1 MKNSKGFLNI
11 LSVIVIGISIFV
23 VLIISLFLLFN
34 FLIDLTAGNIFGTIT
49 TTIIILLIGYNIHL
63 IVRRGFDM
71 RQLAIEGVETTGT
84 VTRKLTFRWGGSI
97 RRYQIKYSYYD
108 NFGKKHYNTSLI
120 SWELYNRLSVGDP
133 IKVVF
138 LPTKTSVSA
147 LLSDVEI
154 IKQKIKGKSPP

>member
-34 FLIDLTAGNIFGTIT
+34 FLIDLTAGNILGTIT

-71 RQLAIEGVETTGT
+71 KQLAIEGVETTGT
-84 VTRKLTFRWGGSI
+84 LTRKFTFRWGGSI
-97 RRYQIKYSYYD
+97 RRY
-108 NFGKKHYNTSLI
+108 
-120 SWELYNRLSVGDP
+120 
-133 IKVVF
+133 
-138 LPTKTSVSA
+138 
-147 LLSDVEI
+147 
-154 IKQKIKGKSPP
+154 